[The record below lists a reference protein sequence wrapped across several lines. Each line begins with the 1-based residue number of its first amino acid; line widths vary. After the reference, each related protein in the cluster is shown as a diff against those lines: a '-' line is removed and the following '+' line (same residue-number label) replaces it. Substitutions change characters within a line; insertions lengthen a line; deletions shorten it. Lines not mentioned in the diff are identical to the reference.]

1 MTYCIFYDGNG
12 EIIGYGIDC
21 VPTEGMKAVSRE
33 EYYAVTGDPRAA
45 KDPEPEPEPEP
56 DVWDELAS
64 AIREGVNE
72 V

>member
-1 MTYCIFYDGNG
+1 MKYYIIYDSDGK
-12 EIIGYGIDC
+12 IIGYGIDC
-21 VPTEGMKAVSRE
+21 VPTEGMKEVSRE

-45 KDPEPEPEPEP
+45 KDPEPGPEPDP